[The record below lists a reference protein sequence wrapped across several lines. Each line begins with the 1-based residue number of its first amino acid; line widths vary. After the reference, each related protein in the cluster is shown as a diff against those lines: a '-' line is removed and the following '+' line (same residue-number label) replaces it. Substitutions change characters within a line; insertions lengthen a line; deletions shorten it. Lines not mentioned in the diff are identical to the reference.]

1 MITTLGTAAAAKL
14 LVALTVLP
22 TPTATE
28 ILAQLEQPRP
38 SIKKATSLSPLAI
51 SPINATTATTV
62 NSTASTANI
71 ELIEELELARPTT
84 SNESII
90 GEIREW
96 GLLEADWDGEGAVLP
111 STQSM
116 KEAVSFVRLLD
127 DEIMPPEPML
137 LASGHAAL
145 YWNAN
150 NLYADIEFLGDARI
164 SYFIK
169 RSEDKHKGVLTFDSE
184 KMPAVFSTLL
194 KA

>member
-1 MITTLGTAAAAKL
+1 MTTTLGTAAAAKL
-14 LVALTVLP
+14 LLALTVLP
-22 TPTATE
+22 TPTASE
-28 ILAQLEQPRP
+28 IRAQLEQPTL
-38 SIKKATSLSPLAI
+38 SIQKITSLSQLAM

-62 NSTASTANI
+62 NSTANAANI
-71 ELIEELELARPTT
+71 ELIVELARPTT
-84 SNESII
+84 SHESII

-96 GLLEADWDGEGAVLP
+96 GLLGADWDGEGAALP

-127 DEIMPPEPML
+127 NEIMPPEPML
-137 LASGHAAL
+137 LASGNAAL
-145 YWNAN
+145 YWNVN
-150 NLYADIEFLGDARI
+150 NLYADIEFLGDSRI

-169 RSEDKHKGVLTFDSE
+169 RNEDKHKGVLAFDSE